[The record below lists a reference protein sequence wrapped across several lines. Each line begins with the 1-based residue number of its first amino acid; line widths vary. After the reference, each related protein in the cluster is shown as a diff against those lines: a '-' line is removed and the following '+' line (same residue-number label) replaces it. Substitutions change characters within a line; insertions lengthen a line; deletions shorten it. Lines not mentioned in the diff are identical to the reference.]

1 MEIVFRLFVF
11 SASQFIATCCSSVLT
26 LVSLTAITLYNYL
39 DCAKYSSGTKIQIN
53 RKLHSFCA
61 LTNSHVSYRVNKSS
75 S

>member
-39 DCAKYSSGTKIQIN
+39 DCAKYSSGTKIQRNQPKIAFILHTH
-53 RKLHSFCA
+53 KLTCV
-61 LTNSHVSYRVNKSS
+61 LPCE
-75 S
+75 